1 MSAMDVSES
10 LAAMETDAAAAAA
23 AAAGPRPLDL
33 QRVSAASAVWRPGGS
48 SAESR
53 GWSERPMSWQAE
65 PGEPASSQLEAAI
78 SQTHRMAI
86 KQEVDEMVTSP
97 AAPDSH
103 HLSSD
108 TESATAKTDG
118 ERPSSAGP
126 ARSDSGCEVNHSG
139 PFTPSAS
146 PLLPRSGHG
155 FHNSPEL
162 CGGGGAAGRLYS
174 PTASP
179 LQARHFSGYSSPY
192 SHTPSTGLSR
202 NNSDASQ
209 YGGSQY
215 SCSSVSSPGG
225 QYSPAA
231 SPGQSRHLYRQSP
244 MLGRH
249 MEHLLGHH
257 PLNLTQSDSESCD
270 DKSQLAAELA
280 AHSALS
286 GQSGISR
293 QQLINSPCPV
303 CGDKISGFH
312 YGIFSCESC
321 KGFFK
326 RTVQNKKNYVCLRG
340 AGCPVTIATR
350 KKCPACRF
358 ERCLNMGMKL
368 EAIREDRTRGGRS
381 TYQCSYTVPPSLV
394 APSAGGATSG
404 GPADPLQAAP
414 HVKAEPSEGGAPPDG
429 RPATPPLLKQI
440 MSVEHLWQPSPADS
454 VPSPASQQPSGLA
467 AAAAAAA
474 AGAGDYSSLCHIADH
489 RLYKIVKW
497 CKSLPLFKEIHL
509 DDQTALLINTWC
521 QLLLLNCCYRSLDTP
536 GHIRVSRGRSVSV
549 QEANAIGVG
558 RCVERMV
565 ALTDQFRRLQ
575 VDYYEYIALKVIVL
589 LSSNGD
595 PSVLTEPH
603 KVSACREQVLQALQQ
618 YTMSHSP
625 QTPSKFG
632 ELLLRI
638 PDVERA
644 CQLGKELIAA
654 RSSSDGPTFDI
665 LLELLK
671 GD

>member
-1 MSAMDVSES
+1 MSAMDVNDSS
-10 LAAMETDAAAAAA
+10 SAMETESPADSRP
-23 AAAGPRPLDL
+23 AGET
-33 QRVSAASAVWRPGGS
+33 AF
-48 SAESR
+48 
-53 GWSERPMSWQAE
+53 RPMNPAMGWPLGAAVLNRPMWQPDLAN
-65 PGEPASSQLEAAI
+65 AQLEAAI
-78 SQTHRMAI
+78 NQTHRLAI
-86 KQEVDEMVTSP
+86 KQEYDDMVTSTG
-97 AAPDSH
+97 SREH
-103 HLSSD
+103 QLFTD
-108 TESATAKTDG
+108 TDLANSKTDSD
-118 ERPSSAGP
+118 RPSSPGP
-126 ARSDSGCEVNHSG
+126 TRSDSGCEVNHSG

-146 PLLPRSGHG
+146 PPLSRASHG
-155 FHNSPEL
+155 YHNSPDL
-162 CGGGGAAGRLYS
+162 SRAGRMYS

-249 MEHLLGHH
+249 MEHLLGQH

-340 AGCPVTIATR
+340 AGCLVTIATR

-358 ERCLNMGMKL
+358 EKCLNMGMKL

-381 TYQCSYTVPPSLV
+381 TYQCTYTVPQSL
-394 APSAGGATSG
+394 AGGAPGSE
-404 GPADPLQAAP
+404 LLHQP
-414 HVKAEPSEGGAPPDG
+414 HVKMEPSEGGSPDD
-429 RPATPPLLKQI
+429 RPATPPLLKQ
-440 MSVEHLWQPSPADS
+440 MMEVEHLWHPSPADS
-454 VPSPASQQPSGLA
+454 VPSPASAQPSGI
-467 AAAAAAA
+467 AAAAAA
-474 AGAGDYSSLCHIADH
+474 AGAASGDYSNLCNVADH
-489 RLYKIVKW
+489 RLYRIVKW
-497 CKSLPLFKEIHL
+497 CKSLPLFKNIHI

-521 QLLLLNCCYRSLDTP
+521 QLLLLTCCFRSLETP
-536 GHIRVSRGRSVSV
+536 GHIRIANGRSLSM

-558 RCVERMV
+558 RCVERMI
-565 ALTDQFRRLQ
+565 ALTDQLRRLK
-575 VDYYEYIALKVIVL
+575 VDYYEYIALKVIIL
-589 LSSNGD
+589 LSSSGD
-595 PSVLTEPH
+595 SSSLKEPQ
-603 KVSACREQVLQALQQ
+603 KVSTTREQVLHALQQ
-618 YTMSHSP
+618 YTMSHSADM
-625 QTPSKFG
+625 PSKFG

-654 RSSSDGPTFDI
+654 RASTDGGPTFDI
-665 LLELLK
+665 LFELLR

>member
-10 LAAMETDAAAAAA
+10 LAAMETDAAAA

-53 GWSERPMSWQAE
+53 GWAERPMSWQAD

-162 CGGGGAAGRLYS
+162 GGGGAAGRLYS

-249 MEHLLGHH
+249 MEHLLGQH